1 MKYKKAHYINPYYL
15 YYKTYKKH
23 PSRESITDVDYMTI
37 FNKIIEKYHV
47 PEDKII
53 LSTFLTKRK
62 KELKPDNFY
71 IDLGNGICVYQ
82 ERSPYN
88 GESLEILYS
97 YEYRE
102 EKKQEIEELRK
113 LISSLGNKEEYNRR
127 LNLLCGNYDGFHLQ
141 NFYVNDVEINLEINY
156 NDDIIP
162 VSNKIEERLKTKKD
176 KGIIFLYGKPG
187 TGKSHFL
194 RYLIN
199 NIEKE
204 VIYITPDVAK
214 HIGSPN
220 FLSFLVEHPEC
231 VLIIEDSENVIQE
244 RSQIRTDVVSNLLN
258 MSDGLLSD
266 CLNIQIICT
275 FNLDI
280 KNVDKAFLRKGRL
293 IAQYEFKELEK
304 EKAQRLID
312 HLGLNYTATKAMT
325 LAEIYNLNEKDL
337 DTTIN
342 EIKPIGFK

>member
-1 MKYKKAHYINPYYL
+1 MYKNAEFISPYKLYKKKYKIY
-15 YYKTYKKH
+15 
-23 PSRESITDVDYMTI
+23 PSRHTYNDVDFLGI
-37 FNKIIEKYHV
+37 FYEIIARYNVPNEKV
-47 PEDKII
+47 I
-53 LSTFLTKRK
+53 LSTFKIK
-62 KELKPDNFY
+62 KYKEVKTDNYF
-71 IDLGNGICVYQ
+71 IDLGNGICIFH
-82 ERSPYN
+82 EDSPYR
-88 GESLEILYS
+88 GEVIEILYA
-97 YEYRE
+97 YTDNAEIN
-102 EKKQEIEELRK
+102 KKFDELK
-113 LISSLGNKEEYNRR
+113 SLITEFKKPKEYNRK
-127 LNLLCGNYDGFHLQ
+127 LHLLCGNMDGFHAQ
-141 NFYVNDVEINLEINY
+141 AFYINENEINLERNY

-162 VSNKIEERLKTKKD
+162 VAEKIQQRLKTKKD

-199 NIEKE
+199 RIEKE
-204 VIYITPDVAK
+204 VIYITPDVAQ

-220 FLSFLVEHPEC
+220 FLSFLVDHPEC

-244 RSQIRTDVVSNLLN
+244 RSQVRSDVVSNLLN

-293 IAQYEFKELEK
+293 ITQYEFKELEK
-304 EKAQRLID
+304 EKAQKLIN
-312 HLGLNYTATKAMT
+312 HLGLEHTATKAMS
-325 LAEIYNLNEKDL
+325 LADIYNLNDNGHE
-337 DTTIN
+337 TSRN